1 MYFSMWVFFFF
12 LKSFKFFKYIVIIF
26 IYSQIILN
34 KIYVIIGNDRVNIF
48 LIWIF
53 FDNNLNEIII
63 CGYLWF
69 DIEVELRQLFFDC
82 WDILL

>member
-26 IYSQIILN
+26 IYSEIILN

-69 DIEVELRQLFFDC
+69 DIEVELR
-82 WDILL
+82 